1 MSTRREFI
9 ALLGGAAMGWPLALH
24 AQEPGRVY
32 RLGFFVPSGRKTPWV
47 LAFLDELR
55 LNGFIEGQ
63 NLTIV
68 PGGFDAQVD
77 LLAERAEAVV
87 NAAPDAI
94 VGGPEPQLR
103 ALQARTRTIP
113 LIGMTNDMV
122 ADGLVKSLARPGG
135 NTTGISLLSPELD
148 GKRQDIL
155 IEAVPG
161 VRRMAALADSNVT
174 PTGHIQALQDAAR
187 LRGIELLVFG
197 VAKPE
202 EIAPAIDAAKA
213 SGSEALNFLASALF
227 FPVNREDIE
236 RAAASRLPAVHHWPE
251 AAEAGGVLAYG
262 PRFAQVWRQRAR
274 LTVKILRGEK
284 PADLPVEQP
293 TKFELVINL
302 QAAKAIGHEVPAG
315 LVLRADEVIE

>member
-1 MSTRREFI
+1 MSTRREFV

-47 LAFLDELR
+47 LAFLDEFR

-197 VAKPE
+197 VAKSE

-227 FPVNREDIE
+227 FPVNRRTSSAPRLRGCRRFITGLKRRR
-236 RAAASRLPAVHHWPE
+236 RAASWPTGLASRRSGASAHDRPSRYSGARSP
-251 AAEAGGVLAYG
+251 
-262 PRFAQVWRQRAR
+262 PIFRSSSRQ
-274 LTVKILRGEK
+274 ILSWSSIFRQQRRSGTK
-284 PADLPVEQP
+284 CRPGWSCAP
-293 TKFELVINL
+293 T
-302 QAAKAIGHEVPAG
+302 
-315 LVLRADEVIE
+315 R